1 MAFVRLH
8 RFDAEVSGIEVP
20 RRFTW
25 PFHYVPH
32 RLSVMAAQQV
42 MRYVATRD
50 DWADEL
56 QAGKMLGVL
65 VVRDTEGELGFLA
78 AYSGNLCGRN
88 DHDYFV
94 PPVYDLLQPEGE
106 FRQGESAITAIN
118 HKIERMERS
127 EELALLSLQ
136 LRCAQCNRDQ
146 NLKRYK
152 HYMAECKSARDQR
165 RAEGNLTDIQ
175 QQELLAESQFQ
186 KAELKRL
193 RRKHETIVSEIEAQ
207 IAAFQSRI
215 GQLKTERKQRSEA
228 LQERIFHLFVVQNAH
243 GERKDL
249 MEIWGLTP
257 QPPLRGE
264 RGRIP
269 PSGSG
274 ECCAP
279 KLLQYAYL
287 NGWHPICMAEFWYGQ
302 SPVGEVRHHEHYYPA
317 CRSKCLPIL
326 SFMLQGLEVEANP
339 LAEPVVD
346 EGLDVAY
353 DDDWMTIVRKPAGM
367 LTVPGKLLDDSVET
381 RYRRRSDV
389 SGPVVVHRLD
399 QETSGLVVLAKN
411 KEAHKLLQDLF
422 ASREVK
428 KTYIAL
434 LQGYVMSDE
443 GMIDLPLRPDVDD
456 RPRQRVD
463 NELGKPATTHYRVLE
478 RQHGSTRVALQPFT
492 GRTHQLRVHCSHPLG
507 LNVPIVGDMLYGT
520 AASRLM
526 LHAARLQFTHPFTGQ
541 EIDIIWE
548 PPF

>member
-1 MAFVRLH
+1 MSFVRLH

-20 RRFTW
+20 QRFTW

-65 VVRDTEGELGFLA
+65 VVRDTEGGLSFLA

-94 PPVYDLLQPEGE
+94 PPVYDLLQPDGE
-106 FRQGESAITAIN
+106 FRQGEAAITAIN
-118 HKIERMERS
+118 HEIERMERS
-127 EELALLSLQ
+127 DELAQLSLQ

-146 NLKRYK
+146 NMKQYK
-152 HYMAECKSARDQR
+152 HYMAECKAARDKR
-165 RAEGNLTDIQ
+165 RAGGNLTDVL

-215 GQLKTERKQRSEA
+215 GQLKAERKHRSEA
-228 LQERIFHLFVVQNAH
+228 LQERIFHLFVVQNAR

-249 MEIWGLTP
+249 MKIWDGTL
-257 QPPLRGE
+257 
-264 RGRIP
+264 P

-326 SFMLQGLEVEANP
+326 SFMLQGLEVETNP

-346 EGLDVAY
+346 EGLDIAY

-434 LQGYVMSDE
+434 LQGDVMSDE
-443 GMIDLPLRPDVDD
+443 GVIDLPLRPDVDD

-463 NELGKPATTHYRVLE
+463 NELGKPASTHYRVLE
-478 RQHGSTRVALQPFT
+478 RQHGCTRVALQPFT

-507 LNVPIVGDMLYGT
+507 LNAPIVGDMLYGT

-526 LHAARLQFTHPFTGQ
+526 LHAARLQFIHPFTGQ
-541 EIDIIWE
+541 EIEIIWE

>member
-1 MAFVRLH
+1 MSFVRMH
-8 RFDAEVSGIEVP
+8 RFDDDVTGIEVP
-20 RRFTW
+20 RSFTW

-32 RLSVMAAQQV
+32 RLSEMAAQQV

-50 DWADEL
+50 DWVDEL

-65 VVRDTEGELGFLA
+65 VVRDTEGVLGFLV

-94 PPVYDLLQPEGE
+94 PPVYDLLQPDGE
-106 FRQGESAITAIN
+106 FRQGEAAITAIN
-118 HKIERMERS
+118 HEIERMGRS
-127 EELALLSLQ
+127 DELALLSLQ

-146 NLKRYK
+146 NLNRYK
-152 HYMAECKSARDQR
+152 HYMAECKAARDQQ
-165 RAEGNLTDIQ
+165 RAEGNLTDVQ

-207 IAAFQSRI
+207 IVAYQLRI

-228 LQERIFHLFVVQNAH
+228 LQERIFHLFVVQNAR

-249 MEIWGLTP
+249 MEIWDGTL
-257 QPPLRGE
+257 
-264 RGRIP
+264 P

-326 SFMLQGLEVEANP
+326 SFMLQGLDVETNP

-346 EGLDVAY
+346 EGLDITY

-367 LTVPGKLLDDSVET
+367 LTVPGKLLDDSIET

-434 LQGYVMSDE
+434 LQGDVMSDE

-507 LNVPIVGDMLYGT
+507 LNAPIVGDMLYGT

>member
-1 MAFVRLH
+1 MSFVRLH

-20 RRFTW
+20 QRFTW

-65 VVRDTEGELGFLA
+65 VVRDTEGGLGFLA

-94 PPVYDLLQPEGE
+94 PPVYDLLQPDGE
-106 FRQGESAITAIN
+106 FRQGEAAITAIN
-118 HKIERMERS
+118 HEIERMERS
-127 EELALLSLQ
+127 DELALLSLQ

-152 HYMAECKSARDQR
+152 HYMAECKAARDQQ
-165 RAEGNLTDIQ
+165 RAEGNLTDVQ

-193 RRKHETIVSEIEAQ
+193 RRKHETLVSEIESQ

-215 GQLKTERKQRSEA
+215 GQLKAERKQRSEA
-228 LQERIFHLFVVQNAH
+228 LQERIFHLFVVQNAR

-249 MEIWGLTP
+249 MEIWDGAL
-257 QPPLRGE
+257 
-264 RGRIP
+264 P

-326 SFMLQGLEVEANP
+326 SFMLQGLEVETNP

-346 EGLDVAY
+346 EGLDIAY

-443 GMIDLPLRPDVDD
+443 GLIDLPLRPDVDD

-507 LNVPIVGDMLYGT
+507 LNAPIVGDMLYGT

-541 EIDIIWE
+541 EIEIIWE

>member
-1 MAFVRLH
+1 MSDRLH
-8 RFDAEVSGIEVP
+8 RFEAEVSGIEVP
-20 RRFTW
+20 QRFTW

-42 MRYVATRD
+42 MRYVATRE

-94 PPVYDLLQPEGE
+94 PPVYDLLQPDGE
-106 FRQGESAITAIN
+106 FRQGEAVITAIN
-118 HKIERMERS
+118 HEIERMEHS
-127 EELALLSLQ
+127 EKLARLSLQ
-136 LRCAQCNRDQ
+136 LRCARCNRDQ
-146 NLKRYK
+146 NIMRYK
-152 HYMAECKSARDQR
+152 HHMAACKATRDQI
-165 RAEGNLTDIQ
+165 RAEGNLTDAQ

-193 RRKHETIVSEIEAQ
+193 RRKYETIVSEIESQ
-207 IAAFQSRI
+207 IADYQSRI
-215 GQLKTERKQRSEA
+215 AQLKAERKQRSEA
-228 LQERIFHLFVVQNAH
+228 LQERIFHLFVVQNAR
-243 GERKDL
+243 GERKNL

-302 SPVGEVRHHEHYYPA
+302 SPVGEVRHHGHYYPA

-326 SFMLQGLEVEANP
+326 SFMLQGLEVEHNP
-339 LAEPVVD
+339 LADPIAD
-346 EGLDVAY
+346 EGLDIAY

-367 LTVPGKLLDDSVET
+367 LTVPGILLDDSVET
-381 RYRRRSDV
+381 RYRCRGDV

-434 LQGYVMSDE
+434 LQGEVTGDE
-443 GMIDLPLRPDVDD
+443 GVIDLPLRPDVDD

-478 RQHGSTRVALQPFT
+478 RQHGSTRIALQPFT

-507 LNVPIVGDMLYGT
+507 LNAPIVGDMLYGT

>member
-1 MAFVRLH
+1 MERLH
-8 RFDAEVSGIEVP
+8 RFDGDVSGVEAP
-20 RRFTW
+20 QLFTW

-32 RLSVMAAQQV
+32 RLSVLAAEQV
-42 MRYVATRD
+42 QRYVATRD

-65 VVRDTEGELGFLA
+65 VVRDGGGMMGFLA

-88 DHDYFV
+88 NHDYFV
-94 PPVYDLLQPEGE
+94 PPVYDLLQPDGE
-106 FRQGESAITAIN
+106 FRRGEAAITAIN
-118 HKIERMERS
+118 HEIAQLEQSDALAHGRKQLDDALASRDHEIERYKRHM
-127 EELALLSLQ
+127 
-136 LRCAQCNRDQ
+136 AQCKAERDR
-146 NLKRYK
+146 L
-152 HYMAECKSARDQR
+152 
-165 RAEGNLTDIQ
+165 RATAQLTEAQEQ
-175 QQELLAESQFQ
+175 QLLTESQFQ

-193 RRKHETIVSEIEAQ
+193 RRQHEARISEVQARLADFQDTIDRS
-207 IAAFQSRI
+207 
-215 GQLKTERKQRSEA
+215 KTERKQRSEA
-228 LQERIFHLFVVQNAH
+228 LQRRIFHLFVVQNA
-243 GERKDL
+243 
-249 MEIWGLTP
+249 
-257 QPPLRGE
+257 RGE
-264 RGRIP
+264 RRSLNVIWGEAVP

-287 NGWHPICMAEFWYGQ
+287 NGLKPMCMAEFWYGR
-302 SPVGEVRHHEHYYPA
+302 SPVGEVRHHGHYYPA

-326 SFMLQGLEVEANP
+326 SFMLQGLDVEPNP
-339 LAEPVVD
+339 LADPVTG
-346 EGLDVAY
+346 EGLDIAH
-353 DDDWMTIVRKPAGM
+353 DDAWMTIVRKPAGM
-367 LTVPGKLLDDSVET
+367 LTVPGKLLEDSVET

-434 LQGYVMSDE
+434 LQGDVMSDE
-443 GMIDLPLRPDVDD
+443 GVIDLPLRPDVDD

-463 NELGKPATTHYRVLE
+463 NELGKPASTHYRVLE
-478 RQHGSTRVALQPFT
+478 RQHGITRVELHPLT

-507 LNVPIVGDMLYGT
+507 LNAPIVGDMLYGT

-541 EIDIIWE
+541 EIDIHWNS
-548 PPF
+548 PF